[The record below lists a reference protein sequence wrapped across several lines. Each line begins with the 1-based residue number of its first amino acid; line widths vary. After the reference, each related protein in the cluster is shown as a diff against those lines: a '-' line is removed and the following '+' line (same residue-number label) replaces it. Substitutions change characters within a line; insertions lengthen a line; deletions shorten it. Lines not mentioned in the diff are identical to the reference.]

1 MIAFLTRM
9 KPIAAL
15 AALAITGIAT
25 AADVDMSGWVTFGG
39 IAVTTNT
46 STTVAVPA
54 GTAGVSAMSFN
65 NLSFDAINNSF

>member
-1 MIAFLTRM
+1 MIAFLTRL

-15 AALAITGIAT
+15 AALAMTGLAT
-25 AADVDMSGWVTFGG
+25 AADVDMSGWVTYGG

-46 STTVAVPA
+46 STTIPVPA